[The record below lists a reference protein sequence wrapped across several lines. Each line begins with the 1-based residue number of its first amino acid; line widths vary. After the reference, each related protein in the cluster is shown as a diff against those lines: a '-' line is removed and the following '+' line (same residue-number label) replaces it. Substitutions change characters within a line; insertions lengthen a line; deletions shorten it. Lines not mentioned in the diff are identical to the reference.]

1 MSFFTN
7 AMNRVSGVG
16 AKAGSFIK
24 SAPGAVQNGTANAY
38 RRHALAN
45 RQSFGTAARLAT
57 GAMTVIIESASVA
70 TINNAETQQAA
81 TVVVTSLGRQAA
93 TAKIDVYPNPA
104 VDVVNVTCD
113 ADVKSV
119 SVKNLLGIALK
130 TTSEKSVDLSDLS
143 NGIYVVEV
151 ETVTGA
157 VGVEKIVVKK

>member
-57 GAMTVIIESASVA
+57 GAMNGGIGGMKSAWAASSGMERSAMIGTGISMLAGAGAGYAAGDGWGAAAGGAAGLFGGARTGKAASYLFNKAGGFSGFANMGARVKTGYQA
-70 TINNAETQQAA
+70 YKQQLA
-81 TVVVTSLGRQAA
+81 
-93 TAKIDVYPNPA
+93 
-104 VDVVNVTCD
+104 
-113 ADVKSV
+113 
-119 SVKNLLGIALK
+119 
-130 TTSEKSVDLSDLS
+130 SE
-143 NGIYVVEV
+143 G
-151 ETVTGA
+151 
-157 VGVEKIVVKK
+157 

>member
-57 GAMTVIIESASVA
+57 GAMNGGIGGMKSAWAASSGMERSAMIGTGISMLAGAGAGYAAGDGWGAAAGGAAGLFGGARTGKAASYLFNKAGGFSGFANMGARVK
-70 TINNAETQQAA
+70 TGYQAYK
-81 TVVVTSLGRQAA
+81 Q
-93 TAKIDVYPNPA
+93 
-104 VDVVNVTCD
+104 
-113 ADVKSV
+113 
-119 SVKNLLGIALK
+119 
-130 TTSEKSVDLSDLS
+130 
-143 NGIYVVEV
+143 
-151 ETVTGA
+151 
-157 VGVEKIVVKK
+157 